1 MILEV
6 IKNDALRQIEKE
18 RSVAASLRAYLPVSF
33 FDLLSLC
40 TSLCQC
46 KLTIVLLSLWD
57 QYYNIAPYFCA
68 TKCD

>member
-33 FDLLSLC
+33 FDLLSVC
-40 TSLCQC
+40 TSLCQYVC
-46 KLTIVLLSLWD
+46 FSIFYTSNNNNA
-57 QYYNIAPYFCA
+57 YYYYI
-68 TKCD
+68 